1 MYYEGPVSYFVGFFS
16 ASRGIPGKILEI
28 PAAKSR
34 ISRSG
39 NPGTIPG
46 LSRRQADP
54 VPFPSRA
61 IPGSRDNTLIFMLLS
76 SIVIVDR
83 SQIYIIICWLRINT
97 DFRYMYTCNQARGR
111 TNNTTM
117 HWNKNINIKGISGDP
132 FFILLYPFQYV
143 LANIQPFISTIILC
157 QSKWS
162 SRKTKVFHLHHLW
175 QCTLVN
181 LILARG
187 STWIFRS
194 SMSYIIR
201 CIHPCNM

>member
-1 MYYEGPVSYFVGFFS
+1 MYSTLAVSDTDSTHQGHPGAIYANPGRDGRVGHACMQRLRRLQLSTPHNNHQIVLGIFRNAKVAIISCCIDQTTIEQELRQGERNTNGMKVYVRYYEGPVSYFVGFFS

-83 SQIYIIICWLRINT
+83 SQIYIIIC
-97 DFRYMYTCNQARGR
+97 
-111 TNNTTM
+111 
-117 HWNKNINIKGISGDP
+117 
-132 FFILLYPFQYV
+132 
-143 LANIQPFISTIILC
+143 
-157 QSKWS
+157 
-162 SRKTKVFHLHHLW
+162 
-175 QCTLVN
+175 
-181 LILARG
+181 
-187 STWIFRS
+187 
-194 SMSYIIR
+194 
-201 CIHPCNM
+201 

>member
-61 IPGSRDNTLIFMLLS
+61 IPGSRDNTLVKRMAQAQTSNS
-76 SIVIVDR
+76 SN
-83 SQIYIIICWLRINT
+83 S
-97 DFRYMYTCNQARGR
+97 
-111 TNNTTM
+111 
-117 HWNKNINIKGISGDP
+117 
-132 FFILLYPFQYV
+132 FFFLY
-143 LANIQPFISTIILC
+143 
-157 QSKWS
+157 
-162 SRKTKVFHLHHLW
+162 
-175 QCTLVN
+175 
-181 LILARG
+181 
-187 STWIFRS
+187 
-194 SMSYIIR
+194 
-201 CIHPCNM
+201 HPCNTILHPTPSHAKHRPIYKPTLRNYPPALPSLHVPSGNVFASLIHQRSLISHMSHVRCTSTSNTINIQLG